1 MKNIDEKI
9 KNNVYKDTPPL
20 GYQTQGRKSYTKRRY
35 SHMNNKTI
43 TKTNQNDNLSTK
55 CISASNG
62 KLSKHPDVFC
72 DRCGSN
78 YVIKYGKEQKTN
90 LQKYKC
96 KICGKQFVPQKSKKL
111 KKHIHGN
118 CPLCT
123 SRLDIRKSN
132 KNSIQLRCS
141 KRCGFT
147 ISYNK
152 KLKKF
157 YYQALNQ
164 NNFFKLPKFFKF
176 PYEMILYALRLYFV
190 YKLSLRNIKKE
201 LKIRFPNLKTPSYVT
216 ILKWANKLSYLASL
230 ALINKKFILTNKWF
244 IWSTDETVIKVNGIK
259 YYLIVVMDYNSG
271 CILSWFLSPTRDTQ
285 AIAYTLKLA
294 VQLTN
299 STPSIIISDHAQNI
313 KLAVEH
319 LLPYCQHIQTNI
331 YSPSK
336 PSNNKLERFFSN
348 IKSKLKQRNGFR
360 SEISAIAFLT
370 MFFIAHNIKIISN
383 INKISILNT
392 LLNQISIPIL
402 RGLLQ
407 CIAF

>member
-1 MKNIDEKI
+1 MSF
-9 KNNVYKDTPPL
+9 VTAVA
-20 GYQTQGRKSYTKRRY
+20 QTMS
-35 SHMNNKTI
+35 
-43 TKTNQNDNLSTK
+43 
-55 CISASNG
+55 SNMA
-62 KLSKHPDVFC
+62 
-72 DRCGSN
+72 
-78 YVIKYGKEQKTN
+78 KEQKTK

-96 KICGKQFVPQKSKKL
+96 KICGKQFVPERIKKP

-152 KLKKF
+152 KIKKF

-164 NNFFKLPKFFKF
+164 KNFFKLPKFFKF
-176 PYEMILYALRLYFV
+176 PYEIILYALRLYFV
-190 YKLSLRNIKKE
+190 HKLSLRNIKKE
-201 LKIRFPNLKTPSYVT
+201 LKIRFPNLKTPSHVS
-216 ILKWANKLSYLASL
+216 ILKWTNKLSYLASL
-230 ALINKKFILTNKWF
+230 ALINKKFILTNEWF

-271 CILSWFLSPTRDTQ
+271 CILSWFLSPTRDAQ

-313 KLAVEH
+313 KLAVEYT
-319 LLPYCQHIQTNI
+319 LPSCYHIQTDI

-336 PSNNKLERFFSN
+336 LSNNKLERFFSN
-348 IKSKLKQRNGFR
+348 IKSKLKQRNGFK
-360 SEISAIAFLT
+360 SEISAIAYLT
-370 MFFIAHNIKIISN
+370 IFFIAHNLKIISN
-383 INKISILNT
+383 IKQSSLNT
-392 LLNQISIPIL
+392 LLNQVSIPIL
-402 RGLLQ
+402 RGLLL